1 MSANKRKNVLLLAL
15 IFCCCAVTVGYFS
28 LVNKAV
34 IEGNIRFSQKEEGNW
49 KIRFSNVET
58 INEVGNAYNYQQP
71 TLSNYMISFHVEFK
85 EPGDMIE
92 YEVEV
97 FNEGTLDAELDN
109 IFVKK
114 NNSSYIGFKYSNI
127 FVGEV
132 LRAGEKKKFKVNIQY
147 VTENT
152 NLDLFD
158 EKVQL
163 VLNWKQAN

>member
-1 MSANKRKNVLLLAL
+1 
-15 IFCCCAVTVGYFS
+15 
-28 LVNKAV
+28 
-34 IEGNIRFSQKEEGNW
+34 
-49 KIRFSNVET
+49 
-58 INEVGNAYNYQQP
+58 
-71 TLSNYMISFHVEFK
+71 MISFHVEFK